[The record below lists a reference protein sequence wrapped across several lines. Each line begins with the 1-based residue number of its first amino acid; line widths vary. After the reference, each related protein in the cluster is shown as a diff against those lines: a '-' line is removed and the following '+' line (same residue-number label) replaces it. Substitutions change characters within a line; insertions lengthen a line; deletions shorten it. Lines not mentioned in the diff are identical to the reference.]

1 MSEQESVK
9 FRFLGVTRLSDWKVE
24 KALESFPERWV
35 QNYLLGV
42 MCPSVRNTEKRWI
55 HCQRR
60 GVEIICWAL
69 CVLPF
74 EKRRCLV
81 GPLFG

>member
-1 MSEQESVK
+1 MSERESVK

-42 MCPSVRNTEKRWI
+42 MRLSVRNTKKRWI
-55 HCQRR
+55 HCQRGGATVGGAGGFPFR
-60 GVEIICWAL
+60 VES
-69 CVLPF
+69 
-74 EKRRCLV
+74 V
-81 GPLFG
+81 GS